1 MLLLLVHLLAPAQA
15 CGPFLAQALVLTPPE
30 ALWSAPVADFAT
42 ELAPILPPRPFA
54 GGYTDPI
61 DRELTLLKPLGVD
74 TWAYSDWR
82 QGRDRA
88 FTWPAAAPEALRRY
102 ATGARL
108 WRQGSRAE
116 ALQAWEH
123 LRELPAAE
131 RADWTVQ
138 VQFMA
143 AMAEPTEAAFLAVAQ
158 AIEGG
163 APDPLGLRAVT
174 LGERA
179 RLRLHAGDLHGAI
192 ELYAEQAA
200 TGSASALLSLDLLSR
215 EAIAQDQL
223 TAWAAHPLTAQV
235 LTAWILAHG
244 GPVPNT
250 GEVETTRRWMAA
262 LGDRPSPAADRL
274 AWMAYQIGDIPLTE
288 AWLAKAEASPLSHW
302 LRGTLLARSGDLK
315 GAEAALQ
322 QAANGFGP
330 DTCWTAGASGGWDAG
345 RPLYPAQAAWGQI
358 GALRLA
364 QDNFPGALVAFG
376 AAGNWVDTAYVAER
390 LLPTAEAEALR
401 IAEAPAPPPRTPAPP
416 ADAEW
421 FYAWPAV
428 PLAPGNPTDAA
439 LRYLLARKALR
450 EGGPLD
456 LPAYPPAVQ
465 EAALAYEAARQ
476 QLGAALTAEAKAA
489 ARWRLARLT
498 RDHGLE
504 LLGTELEPDFRVY
517 EGDYKDEPSRADRVA
532 GAAGLPVTP
541 EESARFGQSA
551 PHPDRRWHYRAV
563 AAEEALAAAALL
575 DKDDPRVDTLTCYA
589 MAWLDGVDPE
599 RRTAVRRAYVRA
611 HQEWPSGQCDAPT
624 FGDEGPI
631 LRRRAG
637 IVGGFAVLI
646 ALFAAWWRRRRATP
660 SSSLPA

>member
-1 MLLLLVHLLAPAQA
+1 MLLLLLHLLAPAQA
-15 CGPFLAQALVLTPPE
+15 CGPFLARALVLTPPE

-42 ELAPILPPRPFA
+42 ELAPILPPPPFE
-54 GGYTDPI
+54 GSYTDPI
-61 DRELTLLKPLGVD
+61 HRELTVLKPLGAD
-74 TWAYSDWR
+74 IWAYSDWR
-82 QGRDRA
+82 LGQDSD

-108 WRQGSRAE
+108 WRKGLRAE
-116 ALQAWEH
+116 ALQAWER
-123 LRELPAAE
+123 LNELPPAE
-131 RADWTVQ
+131 RAAWTVQ
-138 VQFMA
+138 VQFNA
-143 AMAEPTEAAFLAVAQ
+143 AMAEPSEAAFLAIAQ
-158 AIEGG
+158 AIEAG

-200 TGSASALLSLDLLSR
+200 TGSGSALLSLDLLSR
-215 EAIAQDQL
+215 QAIAEDQL

-274 AWMAYQIGDIPLTE
+274 AWMAYQIGDIPLAE
-288 AWLAKAEASPLSHW
+288 AWLAKATPSPLAHW
-302 LRGTLLARSGDLK
+302 LRGTLLARSGDLA

-322 QAANGFGP
+322 QAAAGFGP
-330 DTCWTAGASGGWDAG
+330 DTCWTAGDSPGWDG
-345 RPLYPAQAAWGQI
+345 DRPLYPAQAAWGQI

-364 QDNFPGALVAFG
+364 QDNYPGALVAFA

-401 IAEAPAPPPRTPAPP
+401 IADAPAPPPSTPAPP
-416 ADAEW
+416 ADPAW

-439 LRYLLARKALR
+439 LRYLLARKTLR

-456 LPAYPPAVQ
+456 LPAFPSDVQPAAQ
-465 EAALAYEAARQ
+465 DYETARQ
-476 QLGAALTAEAKAA
+476 ALQAALTAEGKAA

-517 EGDYKDEPSRADRVA
+517 EGDYKDEPSRDDRVA
-532 GAAGLPVTP
+532 GAAGLPVTA
-541 EESARFGQSA
+541 EEAARFGQSA
-551 PHPDRRWHYRAV
+551 PKPNRRWHYRAA

-589 MAWLDGVDPE
+589 MTWLDGVDPE

-611 HQEWPSGQCDAPT
+611 HREWPSSHCEAPT

-637 IVGGFAVLI
+637 LAGGLVVLVG
-646 ALFAAWWRRRRATP
+646 LFAAWWRRRRATP